1 MKNQDLKLNISLKNT
16 QPLLS
21 ADGNQVFAEGVL
33 LRKISRFAAGTEED
47 AILPIPVFYDIKT
60 GKVLLETVPKELR
73 EEIENSQ
80 KEEAGE

>member
-21 ADGNQVFAEGVL
+21 EDGNQVFAEGVL

-73 EEIENSQ
+73 EEIGNSQ
-80 KEEAGE
+80 KEGIAE

>member
-21 ADGNQVFAEGVL
+21 EDGNQVFAEGVL

-73 EEIENSQ
+73 EEIGNSQ
-80 KEEAGE
+80 KESVAE